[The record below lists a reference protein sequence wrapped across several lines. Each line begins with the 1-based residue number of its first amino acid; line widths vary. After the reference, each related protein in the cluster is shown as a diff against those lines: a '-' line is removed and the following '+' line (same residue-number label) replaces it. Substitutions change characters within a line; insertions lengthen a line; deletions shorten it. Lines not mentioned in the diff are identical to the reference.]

1 MRMEILLVHR
11 SSNRVV
17 TTATATAIG
26 IMDTDRDDMADG
38 KKIDERAAATDGDKI
53 GTVKRTKKDITMMG
67 TTVGTRAMIK
77 MVNGE
82 EANRNVAV
90 VDGEDRLSVDIFM

>member
-11 SSNRVV
+11 SSNKVV

-26 IMDTDRDDMADG
+26 ITDTDREDVADG
-38 KKIDERAAATDGDKI
+38 KKIDERAAATDRDKI
-53 GTVKRTKKDITMMG
+53 GTVKRTKKDIMMMG

-77 MVNGE
+77 MANGE

-90 VDGEDRLSVDIFM
+90 VDGADRFIVDIFI